1 MSAIDP
7 SLDSRLQHL
16 KAVRLSL
23 LRLHKALLDSER
35 KVYEQIHGQIRGQG
49 ELFRLVLDDE
59 WFSWLRPV
67 SQFIVQV
74 DEAFAAK
81 EPMDIAQANDFLSR
95 ARTLLQPSEKG
106 TASEQRYYQAIQRDP
121 NIALM
126 NADLSKL
133 LTAKV

>member
-7 SLDSRLQHL
+7 SLDATLQHL

-35 KVYEQIHGQIRGQG
+35 EAYEQTHGPIRSQG

-74 DEAFAAK
+74 DEALAAK
-81 EPMDIAQANDFLSR
+81 EPINSTQATEFLSQ
-95 ARTLLQPSEKG
+95 ARTLLQPAATGS
-106 TASEQRYYQAIQRDP
+106 ASEQRYYQAIQRDP
-121 NIALM
+121 TIALM
-126 NADLSKL
+126 NADWSKL
-133 LTAKV
+133 FC

>member
-1 MSAIDP
+1 MSAINP

-35 KVYEQIHGQIRGQG
+35 EAYEQVHGQIHGQG

-74 DEAFAAK
+74 DEAFVAK
-81 EPMDIAQANDFLSR
+81 EPMNVTQADEFLSQ
-95 ARTLLQPSEKG
+95 ARILLRPSEEG

-133 LTAKV
+133 LAVKI